1 MLHLL
6 QNVLLDNYVKQF
18 FNFVVVV
25 HFSELF
31 PSGLAAFK
39 KITLNI
45 EEEAA
50 MREDTGM
57 QDIYYTEVW
66 LTAQGWLFCLRTTSA
81 IVSKSRHLDLTSQTT
96 AGLFVIEVY
105 IFILTTTTNVSVA
118 LSIKSCQVLNDGL
131 RCFRWSI
138 KGKVHEWLLE
148 LCELWLLLYLFLKV
162 RYQKKIIIL
171 PIVL

>member
-1 MLHLL
+1 MLLQIHTDFHLVFHEFPLFITDMLHLL

-57 QDIYYTEVW
+57 QDIYYTEV
-66 LTAQGWLFCLRTTSA
+66 
-81 IVSKSRHLDLTSQTT
+81 
-96 AGLFVIEVY
+96 
-105 IFILTTTTNVSVA
+105 
-118 LSIKSCQVLNDGL
+118 
-131 RCFRWSI
+131 
-138 KGKVHEWLLE
+138 
-148 LCELWLLLYLFLKV
+148 
-162 RYQKKIIIL
+162 
-171 PIVL
+171 